1 MSLDGNKPSLRAW
14 FLFFLTL
21 LLLFISL
28 PWAEQGDP
36 KSHKRKKKS
45 GMHKS
50 KGIFVSGT
58 KPL

>member
-1 MSLDGNKPSLRAW
+1 MLLDGNKPSLTAW

-21 LLLFISL
+21 LPLFISL

-36 KSHKRKKKS
+36 KSHKRKKS
-45 GMHKS
+45 SMHKS